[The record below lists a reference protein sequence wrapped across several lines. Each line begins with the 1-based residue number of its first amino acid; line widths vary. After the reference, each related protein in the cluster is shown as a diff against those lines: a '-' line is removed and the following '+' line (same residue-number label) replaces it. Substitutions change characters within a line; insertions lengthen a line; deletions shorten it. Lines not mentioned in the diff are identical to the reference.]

1 MIKFKSNIDMN
12 NVPQIGDTIDKF
24 LTWIGNPDHSTS
36 GQFHFEITEA
46 ETGDYSRLTITTFG
60 DNIVSD
66 IAFSDNN
73 SFDSEHIREF
83 AMNFLPEDISLIATK
98 EQHTH
103 VDEYEV
109 PHATLYQSKQ
119 LEDNEGYV
127 TLYILQDENY
137 STMSISLGKDEELF
151 N

>member
-1 MIKFKSNIDMN
+1 MINFKSNINMK
-12 NVPQIGDTIDKF
+12 NVPKIGDTVDEF
-24 LTWIGNPDHSTS
+24 LAWIGNPDHSTS
-36 GQFHFEITEA
+36 GQFHFEITEG

-66 IAFSDNN
+66 ISFSDNN
-73 SFDSEHIREF
+73 SFDSKYIRDF
-83 AMNFLPEDISLIATK
+83 AMKFLPDDIIQIATK

-119 LEDNEGYV
+119 LEGNEGYI
-127 TLYILQDENY
+127 TLYIMQEERY
-137 STMSISLGKDEELF
+137 SSLSVSLGKDEELF
-151 N
+151 D